1 VICPKCHT
9 EYAEVIC
16 PDCVAR
22 LSREAYLDLQKTYL
36 PAVIA
41 GEYPLTLTYTKQQTL
56 PHIVL
61 LGTHR
66 GHAWCGADVTPK
78 KNDRRVRYP
87 EQQLANVCRL
97 CREVFDRL
105 VKELPKE
112 VA

>member
-1 VICPKCHT
+1 VICAKCHT
-9 EYAEVIC
+9 DYKEIVC
-16 PDCVAR
+16 PECVAR
-22 LSREAYLDLQKTYL
+22 FSRVAYLDLQKAYL
-36 PAVIA
+36 PAILA
-41 GEYPLTLTYTKQQTL
+41 GEYPLTLTHTKQQAL

-61 LGTHR
+61 LGNYHH
-66 GHAWCGADVTPK
+66 HAWCGASVMPK